1 MHTKSL
7 TRGHRTQSRRVSRIN
22 EITENYRNH
31 QQLKRTEIIA
41 SSCRYMF
48 TGFKVKFY
56 YRQLYAYDFIKEYV
70 ENTKKPEVAILF
82 FSMDAELRRV
92 RTRY

>member
-1 MHTKSL
+1 
-7 TRGHRTQSRRVSRIN
+7 
-22 EITENYRNH
+22 
-31 QQLKRTEIIA
+31 
-41 SSCRYMF
+41 MF

>member
-1 MHTKSL
+1 
-7 TRGHRTQSRRVSRIN
+7 
-22 EITENYRNH
+22 
-31 QQLKRTEIIA
+31 
-41 SSCRYMF
+41 MF

-70 ENTKKPEVAILF
+70 ENTKKPEVAILVF
-82 FSMDAELRRV
+82 FSMDAELWRV